1 MLGRANRPA
10 GVVPVEWVV
19 TELYGALTSKTWR
32 DITRHIA
39 MKALEKDLASVGLIY
54 RSTKGRNARSHFEEF
69 ASASSGI
76 AAE

>member
-32 DITRHIA
+32 DITRHVA
-39 MKALEKDLASVGLIY
+39 MKALEIWQALA
-54 RSTKGRNARSHFEEF
+54 
-69 ASASSGI
+69 
-76 AAE
+76 